1 MADNTKRNS
10 ETYKSD
16 SSEMEKRVN
25 QIYLLILQGFQ
36 RKQIIQFCS
45 ENYKIGERQ
54 TDEYLF
60 KAREIIKSNI
70 ETDTSSKKNEL
81 LNQYYDL
88 YRKNYEEEDYREC
101 RNILKDIGAI
111 FGVEAMT
118 KIDLTTNGNSITPP
132 QIVFQAP
139 KEEDE

>member
-1 MADNTKRNS
+1 MKEEKRH
-10 ETYKSD
+10 KSD
-16 SSEMEKRVN
+16 SSEMEKRIN

-54 TDEYLF
+54 VDEYLL

-70 ETDTSSKKNEL
+70 DTDTAGKKNEL

-88 YRKNYEEEDYREC
+88 YRKNYEEEDFKEC
-101 RNILKDIGAI
+101 RNILKDIGSI

-118 KIDLTTNGNSITPP
+118 KIDLTTNGKTITQP
-132 QIVFQAP
+132 QEVKITIVTN
-139 KEEDE
+139 EDE

>member
-1 MADNTKRNS
+1 MKEEKRH
-10 ETYKSD
+10 KSD
-16 SSEMEKRVN
+16 SSEMEKRIN

-54 TDEYLF
+54 VDEYLL

-70 ETDTSSKKNEL
+70 DTDTAGKKNEL

-88 YRKNYEEEDYREC
+88 YRKNYEEEDFKEC
-101 RNILKDIGAI
+101 RNILKDIGSI

-118 KIDLTTNGNSITPP
+118 KIDLTTNGKTITPP
-132 QIVFQAP
+132 QEVKITIVTN
-139 KEEDE
+139 EDESD